1 MGAPAAVP
9 IALVDPGIE
18 SLMKQEC
25 PKCGGVMA
33 TIRSRIVA
41 AKRYR
46 RFECRYCG
54 HRISLGGDNA
64 DQQID
69 RYSRDPRPTRR
80 FDAATIKAIRESPDG
95 RRKLAKQYGCS
106 ETMIRDIVSG
116 KSYKDLLPEG
126 FRAPPGPDDPS
137 CERCGYWQA
146 DACGMGFPDPAEEG
160 PGFARDCSIFVGNQ
174 QPPHGGA

>member
-9 IALVDPGIE
+9 ISLDHPGIE
-18 SLMKQEC
+18 SIVKQHC
-25 PKCGGVMA
+25 PECGGVMA

-46 RFECRYCG
+46 RFECRSCG
-54 HRISLGGDNA
+54 HRLSLGGDNA

-69 RYSRDPRPTRR
+69 RYSRNPDPATRR
-80 FDAATIKAIRESPDG
+80 FDAATIKAIRESLDG
-95 RRKLAKQYGCS
+95 RRVLAKQYGCS

-116 KSYKDLLPEG
+116 RSYRDLLPEG
-126 FRAPPGPDDPS
+126 FRSPPGPGGPN
-137 CERCGYWQA
+137 CERCRYWQA

-160 PGFARDCSIFVGNQ
+160 PAFARDCSLYAVEEG
-174 QPPHGGA
+174 